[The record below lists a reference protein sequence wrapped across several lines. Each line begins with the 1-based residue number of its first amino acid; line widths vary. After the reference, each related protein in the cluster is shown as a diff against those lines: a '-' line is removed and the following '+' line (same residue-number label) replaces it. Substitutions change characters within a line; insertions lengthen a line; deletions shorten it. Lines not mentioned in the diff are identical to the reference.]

1 MLLGLGLRVAR
12 LESQPLWWDEGYSV
26 WFATHPLGQMAAL
39 TAQDIHPP
47 LYYALLRGWTH
58 LMGTGPVAL
67 RLLSVIFGAL
77 AIPAIYLAGRRLLN
91 RRAALLA
98 ALLLAINPLHI
109 YYSQEVRM
117 YGLVALLS
125 VGIVAVVGGWANCRF
140 RISDFGFRI
149 TPCHQPRTVLAGPVT
164 LSSAPYVLLAT
175 AALYTQYY
183 AAFLP
188 LGLTLYALWRWRR
201 DRPALWR
208 WLAAQVAVALLYL
221 PWVIYA
227 APKLLPY
234 VSQKVVADADRPLG
248 LFVYLGRHLAAF
260 LAGHLEGPLTAWW
273 PVALA
278 PIGVSGIWYWRW
290 WRVGRRGGN
299 SAHPIPNPQS
309 PIPNPQSPA
318 MLATVTVVALLLGW
332 LIGLT
337 YPFFP
342 DRGERL
348 LLLALPAFVLLMA
361 AGLDSLWRRSR
372 PAAWGTLALIGA
384 VAGASLFAFYTTP
397 RYATDDYRPLI
408 AHTVELGLPED
419 TVFCV
424 YPWQVGYWRSYGDP
438 SGVGLHAG
446 PNAILTPDATWTPA
460 VADALDAALARGRV
474 WFPAH
479 LALGA
484 ILETQVEAY
493 LAGEAVPF
501 IDEWY
506 GPGTRLSAWATA
518 TGGQPVNTAP
528 LRFPLSGS
536 AAVTL
541 TGATASPDPVPAAN
555 AVTPITLH
563 WAADAAPPILSV
575 SLRLVDA
582 LGQIWA
588 QHDYE
593 PLGGLAN
600 SARQAAWEAED
611 RLGLLVPAGTPPGR
625 YSVELAVRPKGAARL
640 LDAFGADGTSL
651 GAAAR
656 LFDVT
661 VVPADRGL
669 GRERLPIAVHQT
681 IDLADG
687 LRFLGYSAA
696 ETSAT
701 PGELRKISLFWQATT
716 TPATDYTAFVQLL
729 DAHGEVAA
737 GWEAPPGA
745 GYPTSAWAPDTLIRT
760 QAAFRVPASLPDGR
774 YRLIAGLFNPV
785 NGTRLRTPGGADH
798 LALGTIMARGRSHE
812 MTPPQP
818 THAADVRFGDV
829 ARLVGY
835 DLPAAGGAAGATLP
849 LTLYWQATGTTDRA
863 YTVFVHL
870 VDPSGA
876 LRGFGDAEPAGGQL
890 PTTGWLPGEY
900 LTDSHGVQVVADAPA
915 GEYRLAVG
923 LYDPATGQR
932 LLTPDGADQVLLELV
947 VAVR

>member
-1 MLLGLGLRVAR
+1 
-12 LESQPLWWDEGYSV
+12 
-26 WFATHPLGQMAAL
+26 
-39 TAQDIHPP
+39 
-47 LYYALLRGWTH
+47 
-58 LMGTGPVAL
+58 
-67 RLLSVIFGAL
+67 
-77 AIPAIYLAGRRLLN
+77 
-91 RRAALLA
+91 
-98 ALLLAINPLHI
+98 
-109 YYSQEVRM
+109 
-117 YGLVALLS
+117 
-125 VGIVAVVGGWANCRF
+125 
-140 RISDFGFRI
+140 
-149 TPCHQPRTVLAGPVT
+149 
-164 LSSAPYVLLAT
+164 
-175 AALYTQYY
+175 
-183 AAFLP
+183 
-188 LGLTLYALWRWRR
+188 
-201 DRPALWR
+201 
-208 WLAAQVAVALLYL
+208 
-221 PWVIYA
+221 
-227 APKLLPY
+227 
-234 VSQKVVADADRPLG
+234 
-248 LFVYLGRHLAAF
+248 
-260 LAGHLEGPLTAWW
+260 
-273 PVALA
+273 
-278 PIGVSGIWYWRW
+278 
-290 WRVGRRGGN
+290 
-299 SAHPIPNPQS
+299 
-309 PIPNPQSPA
+309 
-318 MLATVTVVALLLGW
+318 
-332 LIGLT
+332 
-337 YPFFP
+337 
-342 DRGERL
+342 
-348 LLLALPAFVLLMA
+348 
-361 AGLDSLWRRSR
+361 
-372 PAAWGTLALIGA
+372 
-384 VAGASLFAFYTTP
+384 
-397 RYATDDYRPLI
+397 
-408 AHTVELGLPED
+408 
-419 TVFCV
+419 
-424 YPWQVGYWRSYGDP
+424 
-438 SGVGLHAG
+438 
-446 PNAILTPDATWTPA
+446 
-460 VADALDAALARGRV
+460 
-474 WFPAH
+474 
-479 LALGA
+479 
-484 ILETQVEAY
+484 
-493 LAGEAVPF
+493 
-501 IDEWY
+501 
-506 GPGTRLSAWATA
+506 
-518 TGGQPVNTAP
+518 VNTAP

-541 TGATASPDPVPAAN
+541 TGATASPDSVPAAN

-687 LRFLGYSAA
+687 LRFLGYTAA

-729 DAHGEVAA
+729 DAHSEVAA

-785 NGTRLRTPGGADH
+785 NGTRRRTPGGADH
-798 LALGTIMARGRSHE
+798 LALGTIMARGRSRQ
-812 MTPPQP
+812 MTPPSP
-818 THAADVRFGDV
+818 TRVTDVRFGDV

-835 DLPAAGGAAGATLP
+835 DLPEAGGAAGATLP